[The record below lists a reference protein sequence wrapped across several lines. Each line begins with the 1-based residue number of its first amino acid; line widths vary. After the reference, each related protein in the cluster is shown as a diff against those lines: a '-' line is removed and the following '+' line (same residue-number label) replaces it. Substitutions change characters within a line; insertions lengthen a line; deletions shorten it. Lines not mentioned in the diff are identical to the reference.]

1 MKRNL
6 MIIAATLIAGVLT
19 SCGDGTVLDK
29 DTQLPAKLEIKLLGS
44 TSTKGVLAAPAR
56 SHSVLP
62 TGTGDISDASEG
74 NINRITVGVFNSTT
88 GKTDV
93 IKEITTLSTGN
104 TLAITATKGDCEII
118 VVANAPADYFTNVAT
133 KADYLNKLVSL
144 DVTKSSTSGQLTTN
158 LPMSGQALNA
168 SSSSTI
174 TLSATTTT
182 SVNVELKRLVSRVS
196 IAKVTNSFDAAGL
209 YAGSTF
215 TPTGIFLYQAK
226 TSSNW
231 AVGGILPLTSG
242 SGQGELGVATNNVP
256 YLGEAVTDYTIATG
270 LFANPYYFYTFDNN
284 SAIAPTK
291 LVIKGIYTDKDGVSK
306 TVYYPI
312 IINKAQAGTTLY
324 KDGTDVSNA
333 YTTYTGFIER
343 NKRYALSANI
353 KGPGSTGPDVDITP
367 ADISLTVSVAAWE
380 MDITQDVTFE

>member
-19 SCGDGTVLDK
+19 SCGDGTVLEQN
-29 DTQLPAKLEIKLLGS
+29 TQLPAKLEIKLLGS
-44 TSTKGVLAAPAR
+44 TSTKGLLAAPAR

-74 NINRITVGVFNSTT
+74 NINRITVGVFNATT
-88 GKTDV
+88 GQTDV
-93 IKEITTLSTGN
+93 IKEITTLGAGN
-104 TLAITATKGDCEII
+104 TLSITATKGDCEII

-133 KADYLNKLVSL
+133 KTDYLNKLVSL

-168 SSSSTI
+168 SLSSTI

-231 AVGGILPLTSG
+231 AVGGILPITSG

-256 YLGEAVTDYTIATG
+256 YLGETVNDYTIATG

-291 LVIKGIYTDKDGVSK
+291 LVIKGIYTDKDGASK

-343 NKRYALSANI
+343 NKCYALSANI